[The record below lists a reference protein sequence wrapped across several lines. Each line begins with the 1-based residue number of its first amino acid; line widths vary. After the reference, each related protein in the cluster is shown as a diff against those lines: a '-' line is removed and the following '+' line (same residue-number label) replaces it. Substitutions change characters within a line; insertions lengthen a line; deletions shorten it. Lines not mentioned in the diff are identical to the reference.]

1 MVDEL
6 RMYYCGEILVDEL
19 RMYYC
24 GEIHWRQIK
33 RFNDV

>member
-24 GEIHWRQIK
+24 GEIHWETNK
-33 RFNDV
+33 TF